1 MTWMWNLV
9 AYGWH
14 ARLGTRDNSNLKS
27 CMILKVGDSLVIR
40 LKIIRFRL
48 IKQVVPCEGWTID
61 DCGLRP
67 RALRGVYLTRYF

>member
-1 MTWMWNLV
+1 MWNLV

-14 ARLGTRDNSNLKS
+14 AQLGTQDNSNLKS

-48 IKQVVPCEGWTID
+48 IKQVVPARDGRMTTVD
-61 DCGLRP
+61 FGLDVHYP
-67 RALRGVYLTRYF
+67 ACI